1 MTATTGEVILSG
13 VLPLLG
19 VLVGSAATIG
29 VQRNSARETRMR
41 SAAEARQAQRSEL
54 KAAIASFLEAAQHL
68 QTQLYARE
76 HGRDVPDL
84 ALTAE
89 DVWLAHAQVDIL
101 CSAPLREPLVQYA
114 DALNAVA
121 RHEDRYPDWWSHVIP
136 YKSAFIDAVRAEL
149 KWPDPPARRNGSPN

>member
-1 MTATTGEVILSG
+1 MGGIPATHARAGRQYRTHVECGNQSQPGWRSTCRLSSTPGNTAGTS
-13 VLPLLG
+13 
-19 VLVGSAATIG
+19 
-29 VQRNSARETRMR
+29 
-41 SAAEARQAQRSEL
+41 
-54 KAAIASFLEAAQHL
+54 
-68 QTQLYARE
+68 
-76 HGRDVPDL
+76 PDL